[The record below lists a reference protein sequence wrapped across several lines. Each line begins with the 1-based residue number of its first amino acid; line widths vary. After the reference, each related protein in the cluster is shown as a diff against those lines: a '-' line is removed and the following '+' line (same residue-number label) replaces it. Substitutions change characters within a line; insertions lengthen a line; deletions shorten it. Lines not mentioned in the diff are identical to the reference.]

1 LTPGRSGLALGALAL
16 VLAAA
21 LALPES
27 APAVPRAPAPPP
39 IPAAAWT
46 LVDAG
51 DGDRLAAANADESRA
66 MASATKLMTT
76 YLALRELSPNE
87 RLVAPPYQPLPG
99 ESLLG
104 LSPGER
110 ISVRDLLYGL
120 LMASG
125 NDAAVTLAE
134 GVSGSVPAFV
144 RKMND
149 AARRLGL
156 TQTSYANP
164 IGLDDPRNYSSPQ
177 DLVEL
182 TLELRRDRLFRRI
195 VDTAR
200 TSLESGAQPRTV
212 VNRNDL
218 VAEIPWV
225 NGVKTGYTPQAGDVL
240 VASGTRGGI
249 TLVSAVMGAPT
260 EAARDDASLSLL
272 RYGFSLYR
280 PRTVVEKGER
290 VGSVRVANADA
301 RLGLIAARPVRVT
314 ARREERVEVDL
325 NAPSNLSAPIAKGDR
340 IGTAVVAVDGG
351 PVAEV
356 AVLASRGLAP
366 AGGASVVARVD
377 DALPGPRVAAWAAIA
392 GTGAAIV
399 IGIALA
405 LAGRRRS
412 PGQRGRG
419 EVPQ

>member
-1 LTPGRSGLALGALAL
+1 
-16 VLAAA
+16 
-21 LALPES
+21 
-27 APAVPRAPAPPP
+27 
-39 IPAAAWT
+39 
-46 LVDAG
+46 
-51 DGDRLAAANADESRA
+51 
-66 MASATKLMTT
+66 
-76 YLALRELSPNE
+76 
-87 RLVAPPYQPLPG
+87 
-99 ESLLG
+99 
-104 LSPGER
+104 
-110 ISVRDLLYGL
+110 
-120 LMASG
+120 MASG

-144 RKMND
+144 REMNE

-156 TQTSYANP
+156 NQTSYANP

-218 VAEIPWV
+218 VAEIRWV
-225 NGVKTGYTPQAGDVL
+225 NGVKTGYTPEAGDVL
-240 VASGTRGGI
+240 VASGTRKGI
-249 TLVSAVMGAPT
+249 TLVSAVLGAPT
-260 EAARDDASLSLL
+260 ETARDDASLSLL

-280 PRTVVEKGER
+280 PRTVVERGER
-290 VGSVRVANADA
+290 VGGVRVANADA
-301 RLGLIAARPVRVT
+301 RLGLIAARPVSVT
-314 ARREERVEVDL
+314 VRRDERVEVDL
-325 NAPSNLSAPIAKGDR
+325 KAPSNLSAPIAKGDR
-340 IGTAVVAVDGG
+340 IATAVVSVDGG

-356 AVLASRGLAP
+356 AVIASRDLAP
-366 AGGASVVARVD
+366 ADEMSVVARVD
-377 DALPGPRVAAWAAIA
+377 DALPGPRVVAWAAIA
-392 GTGAAIV
+392 GGGAAIV
-399 IGIALA
+399 IGIGLA